1 MRIIAILSL
10 IFFSISSIAQNE
22 IDYNIKVCVARKCSS
37 GELLRKD
44 IYRSTGVMLLDADRN
59 KLEAIDFEIIVKIK
73 GQETSYNNRGCNF
86 TDDCKKYIAQLG
98 VGDSFQVRS
107 VTYKLPGGVVGQAE
121 DRNYRI
127 VD

>member
-1 MRIIAILSL
+1 MAG
-10 IFFSISSIAQNE
+10 
-22 IDYNIKVCVARKCSS
+22 KCSS

-44 IYRSTGVMLLDADRN
+44 ILRSTGIMLLDADRN
-59 KLEAIDFEIIVKIK
+59 KLEAIDFEIIFKIK

-107 VTYKLPGGVVGQAE
+107 VTYKLPEGVIGHAE
-121 DRNYRI
+121 DREYRI